1 VLVCVKSVVGANL
14 GVMAQDA
21 KRMRGERP
29 FVFSN
34 LAAARA
40 SMR

>member
-1 VLVCVKSVVGANL
+1 MES
-14 GVMAQDA
+14 DT

-34 LAAARA
+34 LKTGEGVPMIARFVE
-40 SMR
+40 RQGGLG